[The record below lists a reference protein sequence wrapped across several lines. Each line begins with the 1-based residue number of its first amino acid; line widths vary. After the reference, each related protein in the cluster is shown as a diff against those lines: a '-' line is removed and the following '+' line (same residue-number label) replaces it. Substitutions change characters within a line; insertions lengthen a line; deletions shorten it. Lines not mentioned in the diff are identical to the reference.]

1 MEPGIT
7 KILIVEDNSIVA
19 ADIKARVE
27 MMGYD
32 VTDCVTRGQSAIDS
46 AMQET
51 PNLIL
56 MDIKLKGEMS
66 GIEAASSIRESFD
79 IPIIY
84 LTSYTD
90 DATIERAKLTDPFG
104 YIVKPFEDQE
114 LRTVIEISLH
124 KHQAEIRLK
133 ESEQWLKTTLISIGD
148 GVITT
153 DMQACVTFM
162 NPVAEALTGWPFQEA
177 AGKEITEIFNI
188 VNEDTLKPVE
198 NPVTK
203 VIETGKIIGLANHT
217 LLIAR
222 DGRQLPIKDSG
233 SPITLNDTERLGVVL
248 VFQDNTEARNAEKR
262 LQESE
267 DRYRKLFDYSPV
279 PAQSLDKNGMIKSVN
294 KTWLKTLGYNNNEE
308 VEGGFFGD
316 FLNPSWRGHFEEN
329 FPRFKSIGEVLGIEF
344 EMKKKDGSFIN
355 VKFDGKIRKDE
366 VGNFIQ
372 TDCVFRDVSE
382 QVRLEK
388 KLKEQENALRQHQK
402 IEAIGTLAG
411 GIAHDFNNILAAI
424 VGFTEL
430 SLDDAEVESVL
441 HDNLEEVYSA
451 SMRARDL
458 VQQILVFSRK
468 GTQEN
473 QVLDICPII
482 EDTIAMLRSTTPTT
496 IDIQQRIS
504 GKPIKVKANP
514 SQLHQILI
522 NLITNGVHA
531 IDNRIGTITILVE
544 EECISGSK
552 VSNAIDMLPG
562 QYAKLSVSDTG
573 LGIDKADLHSIFD
586 PYFTTKA
593 PDKGSGLGLS
603 VVHGIIKSY
612 GGYITVS
619 SEPDSETTFTIYLPL
634 SAENLVAIPPQSVK
648 QLPGGSEHILVVD
661 DEPSIARFHK
671 RRLEQMGYEVT
682 VKTSSS
688 DALDCFRLSP
698 GNFDLLITDMTMPD
712 MSGLELARAIKN
724 IRENIPIILCTGF
737 SEDINSDAKLPDQ
750 LDALLMKPIE
760 SPELLGK
767 IRELLD
773 MKK

>member
-1 MEPGIT
+1 MNVRPR
-7 KILIVEDNSIVA
+7 ILIVEDNSIVA

-27 MMGYD
+27 RMGYE

-46 AMQET
+46 AMRET

-66 GIEAASSIRESFD
+66 GIEAATSIRASRD

-90 DATIERAKLTDPFG
+90 DATLERAKLTDPFG

-114 LRTVIEISLH
+114 LRTVIEISIH
-124 KHQAEIRLK
+124 KHQAELRLK
-133 ESEQWLKTTLISIGD
+133 ESEQWFKTTLTSIGD

-162 NPVAEALTGWPFQEA
+162 NPVAEELTGWPFQEA
-177 AGKEITEIFNI
+177 VGREITEIFNI
-188 VNEDTLKPVE
+188 INEDTLKTVV

-203 VIETGKIIGLANHT
+203 VIETGKVIGLANHT

-222 DGRQLPIKDSG
+222 DGRRMPIKDSG
-233 SPITLNDTERLGVVL
+233 SPIVLNDIEHLGVVL
-248 VFQDNTEARNAEKR
+248 VFQDNTESRLAEKR
-262 LQESE
+262 IHDSE
-267 DRYRKLFDYSPV
+267 DRFRKLFDNSPL
-279 PAQSLDKNGMIKSVN
+279 PAQSLDKKGMIKSVN
-294 KTWLKTLGYNNNEE
+294 QTWLKTLGYNKDE

-316 FLNPSWRGHFEEN
+316 YLNPSWKGHFAEN
-329 FPRFKSIGEVLGIEF
+329 FPRFKAIGEVLGIEF
-344 EMKKKDGSFIN
+344 EMKKKDGSFIT

-366 VGNFIQ
+366 AGNFLQ

-388 KLKEQENALRQHQK
+388 KLKEQENAIRQHQK
-402 IEAIGTLAG
+402 SEAIGTLAG

-441 HDNLEEVYSA
+441 HDNLQEVYSA

-468 GTQEN
+468 GN
-473 QVLDICPII
+473 QDNHVLDICPII
-482 EDTIAMLRSTTPTT
+482 EDTISMLRSTIPTT
-496 IDIQQRIS
+496 IDIQQRI
-504 GKPIKVKANP
+504 GEKPIKIKANT
-514 SQLHQILI
+514 SQLHQVLI
-522 NLITNGVHA
+522 NLVTNGVHA
-531 IDNRIGTITILVE
+531 IDKGTGTITIVVE
-544 EECISGSK
+544 EESINGSK
-552 VSNAIDMLPG
+552 VRDAIDMVPG
-562 QYAKLSVSDTG
+562 KYAKISVSDTG
-573 LGIDKADLHSIFD
+573 AGIDKAHLHSIFD
-586 PYFTTKA
+586 PYFSTKE

-619 SEPDSETTFTIYLPL
+619 SEPGSATTFTIYLPI
-634 SAENLVAIPPQSVK
+634 SPENLAATPMQSDEP
-648 QLPGGSEHILVVD
+648 LPGGSEHILVVD

-671 RRLEQMGYEVT
+671 RRLERMGYEVT
-682 VKTSSS
+682 VKLSSS
-688 DALDCFRLSP
+688 DALESFRFSP
-698 GNFDLLITDMTMPD
+698 GDFDLVITDMTMPE
-712 MSGLELARAIKN
+712 MSGIDLSRAIKN
-724 IRENIPIILCTGF
+724 IREDIPIILCTGF
-737 SEDINSDAKLPDQ
+737 SEDINSEADLPDQ
-750 LDALLMKPIE
+750 LDALLMKPVE
-760 SPELLGK
+760 SPQLFGK

-773 MKK
+773 IAN